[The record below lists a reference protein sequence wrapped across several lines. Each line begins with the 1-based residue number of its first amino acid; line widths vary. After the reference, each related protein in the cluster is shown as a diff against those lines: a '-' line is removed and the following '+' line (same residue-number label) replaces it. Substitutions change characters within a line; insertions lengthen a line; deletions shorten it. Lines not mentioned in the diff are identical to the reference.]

1 MKGVLTAEPAI
12 LLEFKTVRIVLLVL
26 CRVVISLLAFAANEC
41 YFHSH
46 SVHLPVNLSGLPPST
61 GMIFGFAHSLKM
73 STTKNPPTEVRL
85 LYHKLLLLSI
95 AFLNFF
101 QHFVKKYFFA

>member
-46 SVHLPVNLSGLPPST
+46 SVHLPVNLSGLPPSKRENF
-61 GMIFGFAHSLKM
+61 MPFSPLKM

-85 LYHKLLLLSI
+85 L
-95 AFLNFF
+95 
-101 QHFVKKYFFA
+101 